1 MAPGKLDKLLKDLAK
16 NISTDEAEAFS
27 ELSSEARLAFSGIGG
42 GPNYQDPDLDLAAQP
57 GDVIS
62 SKYKTSYHLV
72 GQTRTGIHPLS
83 GYGGEKSHGH
93 ILVAGGGGP
102 NVKEEDKKSGDRNVL
117 GYNPSVDAAS
127 ICITAKT
134 DHRFS
139 QWGIKTGEKE
149 RLPTSAV
156 LAKADKIVIVAGTE
170 DLILATS
177 TKAKDSQNRN
187 NWGVSR
193 IKLNAGNVED
203 DLLQSVPKGEK
214 LLEVL
219 NSIIESI
226 DEISSDVEAL
236 NIYLSKLNRSLMNHY
251 HHGFAAEPTLPSF
264 DVQKASMQMCQD
276 QLRVAQSVTSVRA
289 KLHMLA
295 KNHLS
300 PTGKNYINSRTVQVA

>member
-1 MAPGKLDKLLKDLAK
+1 VMCLVLFAWMTRQDYFKSL
-16 NISTDEAEAFS
+16 TDS
-27 ELSSEARLAFSGIGG
+27 
-42 GPNYQDPDLDLAAQP
+42 
-57 GDVIS
+57 DV
-62 SKYKTSYHLV
+62 
-72 GQTRTGIHPLS
+72 RTQI
-83 GYGGEKSHGH
+83 YENQ
-93 ILVAGGGGP
+93 IR
-102 NVKEEDKKSGDRNVL
+102 E
-117 GYNPSVDAAS
+117 
-127 ICITAKT
+127 I
-134 DHRFS
+134 
-139 QWGIKTGEKE
+139 
-149 RLPTSAV
+149 
-156 LAKADKIVIVAGTE
+156 
-170 DLILATS
+170 
-177 TKAKDSQNRN
+177 
-187 NWGVSR
+187 
-193 IKLNAGNVED
+193 ED